1 MVDGYDGDDGQ
12 AVPLLVAVLVC
23 AAVLVSAF
31 GVLGA
36 RVADA
41 ARARTAA
48 DAAALAGVVDGPDGA
63 RRLAA
68 ANGAVVESYGV
79 MGANIVVRVRV
90 GGAHATARATLS
102 PDPPP

>member
-1 MVDGYDGDDGQ
+1 MHDARQDGQ
-12 AVPLLVAVLVC
+12 AAPLLVAVLVC
-23 AAVLVSAF
+23 GAVMVSAF
-31 GVLGA
+31 GALGA

-48 DAAALAGVVDGPDGA
+48 DAAALAGVVGGPDAA

-68 ANGAVVESYGV
+68 ANGGVIESYQV
-79 MGANIVVRVRV
+79 ADTDVVVRVRV
-90 GGAHATARATLS
+90 RSAHASARATLS

>member
-1 MVDGYDGDDGQ
+1 MDAAQDDRGQ

-23 AAVLVSAF
+23 AAALVSAF

-48 DAAALAGVVDGPDGA
+48 DAAALAGVVDGRDGA

-68 ANGAVVESYGV
+68 ANGAVVEAFGV
-79 MGANIVVRVRV
+79 VGTDVVVRVRV